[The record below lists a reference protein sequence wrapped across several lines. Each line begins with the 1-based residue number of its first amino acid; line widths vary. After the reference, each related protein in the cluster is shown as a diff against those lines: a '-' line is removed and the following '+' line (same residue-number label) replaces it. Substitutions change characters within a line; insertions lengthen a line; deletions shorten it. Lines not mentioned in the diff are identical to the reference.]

1 MLPASPLHLLLA
13 AAVGRP
19 LVATSGNP
27 SGEPLCTE
35 PAEALERLGPIA
47 DAFLVHNRPIARPL
61 DDSVLQLIEGRAVLV
76 RRARGYAPAA
86 LDLPRPPAA
95 HRAALALGGDLKAA
109 PALALAGRIWLAPH
123 QGDLASARLQQRLES
138 GLEDLLQR
146 HGAALEA
153 LLADAHP
160 GYASGQLA
168 RQAARRHRLPLRA
181 VPHHQAH
188 GLAVAAEHGL
198 AGGLLVWAADGLGYG
213 PGPGHHLWGGE
224 LLWLESGRMER
235 LVCLRPWPL
244 PGGER
249 AAAEPRRTALGLLA
263 AAGWLPH
270 AGAAATRRAFADPD
284 RRLLEQALRAG
295 LNAPLTSSLGRLFDA
310 AASLLNLVQVLSF
323 EGQAGLLLE
332 GLARRHGEAPAAPAV
347 GLPCAGLLPLRPAGA
362 EAPPLPLGWLDW
374 QPLLQ
379 ALLEG
384 LVAGT
389 APTALA
395 AWWHRSVQE
404 GLVAAAA
411 CAARQRDCRQV
422 ALAGGCFQNALLLE
436 GTAAALRRE
445 GLQPYWSEQVP
456 CNDGGLAL
464 GQLWAGLG
472 NAPITN
478 VSGIADPCAWPPL
491 A

>member
-1 MLPASPLHLLLA
+1 
-13 AAVGRP
+13 
-19 LVATSGNP
+19 
-27 SGEPLCTE
+27 
-35 PAEALERLGPIA
+35 
-47 DAFLVHNRPIARPL
+47 
-61 DDSVLQLIEGRAVLV
+61 
-76 RRARGYAPAA
+76 
-86 LDLPRPPAA
+86 
-95 HRAALALGGDLKAA
+95 
-109 PALALAGRIWLAPH
+109 
-123 QGDLASARLQQRLES
+123 
-138 GLEDLLQR
+138 
-146 HGAALEA
+146 
-153 LLADAHP
+153 
-160 GYASGQLA
+160 
-168 RQAARRHRLPLRA
+168 
-181 VPHHQAH
+181 
-188 GLAVAAEHGL
+188 
-198 AGGLLVWAADGLGYG
+198 
-213 PGPGHHLWGGE
+213 
-224 LLWLESGRMER
+224 MER